1 MSLHD
6 HSRLEERLRTLAD
19 PTAFLINLFAHAPVG
34 FAVWNRDGS
43 PLLTNRAFL
52 ALFGAEPPPEYRVL
66 EDNLLRQHGLL
77 PLVERAFAGETVQLP
92 TFWFDPRQLTNVA
105 VSEGKRIAISVTLFP
120 LHRPDGELQYVGAT
134 YKDETDLRTLAE
146 RLMNSE
152 ERLRLA
158 GQAARIGI
166 FEWNLVT
173 GTHVWSAE
181 LEAMYGLA
189 PGEHATMT
197 ESTERLI
204 HPDDRAMA
212 FDLVA
217 EAVKSHDPVEGEWR
231 VVWRDGS
238 VHTVFARFQ
247 AFRSADGTPTML
259 MGVNLDVTERR
270 RADAARREAEARS
283 RAVMQAALDAII
295 VMDHAGA
302 IVDFNPAAEQLFG
315 YTRAEVLGR
324 SLAET
329 LIPPHLRAGHTHGLS
344 RYLSTGKPRTLGT
357 RVELSARHRDGR
369 EFPAEIAVLRID
381 SDGDPMFTGY
391 IRDITER
398 KRAAESEILGRAKD
412 AAEAANVELEAFS
425 YSVAHDLRAPLRAM
439 DGFANVLREDY
450 GDKLEP
456 DAHVAISR
464 ISTAAK
470 RMGELIDGL
479 LALSQISTHELE
491 YETIDLGKL
500 ARDAVAQL
508 PGAID
513 VRIEDGLRV
522 RADPVLM
529 RSVIQNLVG
538 NAFKFSARVAQPR
551 IEVGLTTTEAGPTYF
566 VRDNGAGFDMAYAA
580 QLFRPFKRL
589 HSSREFE
596 GTGIGLATVHRV
608 IRRHGGKIW
617 AQAAPGSGATFYF
630 TL

>member
-1 MSLHD
+1 M
-6 HSRLEERLRTLAD
+6 RTLAD
-19 PTAFLINLFAHAPVG
+19 PTGFLINLFEHAPVG

-52 ALFGAEPPPEYRVL
+52 ALFGSEPPPEYRL
-66 EDNLLRQHGLL
+66 FEDNLLRAHGLT
-77 PLVERAFAGETVQLP
+77 PLLERAFAGETVQLP
-92 TFWFDPRQLTNVA
+92 TVWFESRQLTNVA
-105 VSEGKRIAISVTLFP
+105 VATGKRIAVSVTLFP
-120 LHRPDGELQYVGAT
+120 LHRPDGELQYIGAT
-134 YKDETDLRTLAE
+134 YKDETEIRTLAE
-146 RLMNSE
+146 QLMNSE

-173 GTHVWSAE
+173 GARVWSAE

-197 ESTERLI
+197 ESAESLI
-204 HPDDRAMA
+204 HPEDRAIA
-212 FDLVA
+212 HALVE
-217 EAVKSHDPVEGEWR
+217 EAVKTHGPVEGEWR

-238 VHTVFARFQ
+238 VHTVFARFR
-247 AFRSADGTPTML
+247 AFRSADGTPTL
-259 MGVNLDVTERR
+259 VMGVNLDITERR
-270 RADAARREAEARS
+270 RTDAARRQAEARS

-295 VMDHAGA
+295 VMDHHGA
-302 IVDFNPAAEQLFG
+302 ILDFNPAAERLFG

-324 SLAET
+324 SLGDT
-329 LIPPHLRAGHTHGLS
+329 LIPPRLREGHTRGLR
-344 RYLSTGKPRTLGT
+344 RYLTTTTPQVLG
-357 RVELSARHRDGR
+357 RLVELPGMHRDGR

-381 SDGDPMFTGY
+381 SDGDPIFTGY

-398 KRAAESEILGRAKD
+398 KRAAESEILRRAKD

-439 DGFANVLREDY
+439 GGFASVLREDY
-450 GDKLEP
+450 GDKLDA
-456 DAHVAISR
+456 DAHAVIAR
-464 ISTAAK
+464 ITTAAT

-479 LALSQISTHELE
+479 LALSRISAHELE

-500 ARDAVAQL
+500 ARDAVVQL
-508 PGAID
+508 PGAVDLRID
-513 VRIEDGLRV
+513 EGLRV

-529 RSVIQNLVG
+529 RSVMQNLVG
-538 NAFKFSARVAQPR
+538 NAFKFSARVADPR
-551 IEVGLTTTEAGPTYF
+551 IEVGMTTTEAGPTYF
-566 VRDNGAGFDMAYAA
+566 VKDNGAGFDMAYAA
-580 QLFRPFKRL
+580 KLFRPFTRL
-589 HSSREFE
+589 HASREFE
-596 GTGIGLATVHRV
+596 GNGIGLATVHRV

-617 AQAAPGSGATFYF
+617 AQAAPGSGATFFF